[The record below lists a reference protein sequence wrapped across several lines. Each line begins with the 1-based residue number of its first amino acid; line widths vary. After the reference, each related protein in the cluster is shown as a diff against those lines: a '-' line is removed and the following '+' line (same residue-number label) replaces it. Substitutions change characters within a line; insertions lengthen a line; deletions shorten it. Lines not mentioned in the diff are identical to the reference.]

1 MESFNKNEK
10 KTFTEEEK
18 LQLRKQRFNS
28 GASLNT
34 LDSVKVYSYY
44 KYF

>member
-1 MESFNKNEK
+1 MESLNKNEK
-10 KTFTEEEK
+10 KTFSEEEK

-34 LDSVKVYSYY
+34 VDSIKVK
-44 KYF
+44 